1 MDSSIGGYFEL
12 ELPVREEYHNNAL
25 RLNTGRNAFEYVLR
39 AKKYKKLYLPFYTCD
54 AMLEPINKLGID
66 YEFYHIDQSFRPVF
80 DFSSIRQE
88 DVFVYNNYFGI
99 CDEQTREIAAQ
110 CKNLI
115 IDNSQAF
122 YSKPIKGVDTFYSPR
137 KFFGLPDGAYLY
149 TDAFLDNEFEQ
160 DISYERCMHL
170 LGRVD
175 TGAERNYNSFVK
187 NDNALK
193 EQPIKIMSELTTKLL
208 KGIDYK
214 NIFIRRKENFNYLH
228 NALKNSN
235 QLKFI
240 NIDEIETP
248 MVYPYLIS
256 NGNSIKMELIKNK
269 IFIASYW
276 PNVVEWCE
284 KEVFE
289 YKLSADMISIPI
301 DQRYDTE
308 NMKYIIEK
316 ISEFL

>member
-39 AKKYKKLYLPFYTCD
+39 AKKYKKVYLPFYTCD

-175 TGAERNYNSFVK
+175 TGAERNYKSFVK